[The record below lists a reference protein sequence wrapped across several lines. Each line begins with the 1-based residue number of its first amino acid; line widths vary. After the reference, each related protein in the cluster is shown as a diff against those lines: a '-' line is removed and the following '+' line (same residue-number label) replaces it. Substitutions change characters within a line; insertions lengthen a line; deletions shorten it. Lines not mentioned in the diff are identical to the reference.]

1 MTDRAQPIADGS
13 AGHLSRRY
21 VLRGVAATSAVLA
34 ASTLAGCGGS
44 GGNDTAS
51 NGTTSPPATGG
62 STPPSE
68 TSSPPGETSSPPA
81 GGGEALARTSDIPVG
96 GGKIFPDKR
105 VVVTQPDS
113 GDFKCFSAICTH
125 QGCVV
130 STVEDGLIKCP
141 CHGSQYAIADASVVA
156 GPARAPL
163 SSEEISVEG
172 NEIFLA

>member
-1 MTDRAQPIADGS
+1 MTDQDQPFADGS
-13 AGHLSRRY
+13 AGHVSRRY
-21 VLRGVAATSAVLA
+21 VLRGVAATGAVLA
-34 ASTLAGCGGS
+34 ASTLAGCGDS
-44 GGNDTAS
+44 GGNGASS

-62 STPPSE
+62 STPP
-68 TSSPPGETSSPPA
+68 GATSSPPA
-81 GGGEALARTSDIPVG
+81 NGGGDALAKTSDIPVG

-113 GDFKCFSAICTH
+113 GDFKCFSAVCTH

-130 STVEDGLIKCP
+130 STVADGVISCP

-156 GPARAPL
+156 GPAPAPL
-163 SSEEISVEG
+163 PKENISVKG